1 MLDTTPTQWIE
12 CDYFVCGERCY
23 SPVDDSCLTFPVNVY
38 LTEGRSHETRY
49 ARNGVRAPVKRISI
63 IAEFHTCGWL

>member
-1 MLDTTPTQWIE
+1 MLGTTPTQWIE

-38 LTEGRSHETRY
+38 LPEGRSHETRY
-49 ARNGVRAPVKRISI
+49 ASNGVRAPVKRIGI
-63 IAEFHTCGWL
+63 NAEFQTCGWL